1 MREIFK
7 KEWILIG
14 CQSFIVDGWK
24 KKIVLKV
31 IPMIAFL
38 ISFLKSLSL

>member
-7 KEWILIG
+7 LEWILIG

-24 KKIVLKV
+24 KK
-31 IPMIAFL
+31 
-38 ISFLKSLSL
+38 